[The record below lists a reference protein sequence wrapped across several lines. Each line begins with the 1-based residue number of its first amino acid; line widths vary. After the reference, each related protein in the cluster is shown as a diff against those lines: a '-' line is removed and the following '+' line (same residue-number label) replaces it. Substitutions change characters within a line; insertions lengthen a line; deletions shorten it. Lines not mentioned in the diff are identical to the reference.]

1 MKIFHT
7 ADVHLGAKFNS
18 LGAKSNIQRKA
29 IENSFELMVDMAIE
43 QDASIYLIAG
53 DLFDSPFPSE
63 NTKAFIIGQINKL
76 IKERIYVALIAGNH
90 DYLCSNSVYFSQ
102 SFKDLDQKYFKLF
115 PSENFEVWNL
125 EELNT
130 YVIGA
135 SLDHPKNSLDLS
147 KIDDTKLK
155 EISDS
160 KNKIGLFHG
169 SIDLGLGAKNNVL
182 DIKKLKSFNFD
193 YIALG
198 DWHNQL
204 EVSKSPAIYYS
215 GSPEFIANDQ
225 TNSGKF
231 LLVNINDNKEVKVGS
246 VKLSKREYKK
256 IDFDLDSIKNYADLY
271 EKIKSLSNKDLILEI
286 TLNGFKNLEMQ
297 IDEQDIKDSL
307 GDQFFVLKIKDE
319 SKLKLTEQ
327 DIAKYSEKMVIG
339 RFIKE
344 VNESAKVNNY
354 SQEIIDKALQLGIKQ
369 LSGEDK

>member
-29 IENSFELMVDMAIE
+29 IENSFEFMVDTAIE
-43 QDASIYLIAG
+43 QNASLLMIAG

-63 NTKAFIIGQINKL
+63 TTKAFVLSQINKL

-102 SFKDLDQKYFKLF
+102 NFKDIDSKYFKLF
-115 PSENFEVWNL
+115 PSGNIDVWNL
-125 EELNT
+125 DELNT
-130 YVIGA
+130 SIIGA

-147 KIDDTKLK
+147 KIDDTELK
-155 EISDS
+155 QLDDNKI
-160 KNKIGLFHG
+160 KIGLFHG

-182 DIKKLKSFNFD
+182 DIKKLKYFNLE
-193 YIALG
+193 YTALG

-204 EVSKSPAIYYS
+204 EVSKTPAIYYS

-225 TNSGKF
+225 TNSGKI
-231 LLVNINDNKEVKVGS
+231 LIIDIDENKVVKVS
-246 VKLSKREYKK
+246 PLKVSKREYKR
-256 IDFDLDSIKNYADLY
+256 IDFDLGAFNKFGDIY
-271 EKIKSLSNKDLILEI
+271 EKIKGLGDKDLILEI
-286 TLNGFKNLEMQ
+286 TFKGIKDLEMQ
-297 IDEQDIKDSL
+297 IDEQALKDSL

-344 VNESAKVNNY
+344 VNESAKLNNY
-354 SQEIIDKALQLGIKQ
+354 SQELIDKALQLGIKL